1 MKLLPLREWLNLV
14 WLMRLF
20 RIPIL
25 PWRRNV
31 HCKFDPTIKIDCVKE
46 ILALARAG
54 KAGNG
59 EIAKAIEHACCFGGC
74 AASLYLTT
82 VVEPNVDP
90 TPPLFS
96 GVSPYAADCS
106 VDELCDSIEERVNE
120 LSMKGGDLSAI
131 DWGSVFTLVT
141 ALWQLIQTWR
151 NS

>member
-1 MKLLPLREWLNLV
+1 MKLPLKEWLKLL

-20 RIPIL
+20 RIPW
-25 PWRRNV
+25 WRRNV

-74 AASLYLTT
+74 AAALYLVT
-82 VVEPNVDP
+82 VDPDVDP
-90 TPPLFS
+90 TPSIFS
-96 GVSPYAADCS
+96 AASPYAADCS
-106 VDELCDSIEERVNE
+106 VDELCDAIEERANE